1 MSQYLWISA
10 EDMHLTTGE
19 DGEMTTGGK
28 EEDLL
33 PEEMYPP
40 QDMEALPDVL
50 TVEKK
55 GTTCATAPKRSL
67 YLPMK
72 ETTGKPTSLT
82 YKMRRNGIN
91 AMTTKCMMFKKL
103 IQ

>member
-1 MSQYLWISA
+1 
-10 EDMHLTTGE
+10 MHLTTGE
-19 DGEMTTGGK
+19 DEEMATGGK

-33 PEEMYPP
+33 PEEMYPLR
-40 QDMEALPDVL
+40 DTEALLDAS

-55 GTTCATAPKRSL
+55 GTTCTTAPKRSL
-67 YLPMK
+67 YLAMK
-72 ETTGKPTSLT
+72 ETTGKPTSST
-82 YKMRRNGIN
+82 YKMKRGRIN